1 MNIVRAI
8 ILAVLLSASAC
19 SPEAPSKSDEV
30 RSQIVEL
37 ASARKKWLAYGGGQ
51 QYSFEFERSCFCPF
65 YGRLWHVEVR
75 GTVANFYLVDDREPR
90 SEMER
95 DAWLIPTIPEL
106 HDDILRMIERNL
118 SSSAT
123 LGVQY
128 HEQFGYPT
136 LVEWN
141 AYPGGDDY
149 LTLRISNVVIGK
161 P

>member
-1 MNIVRAI
+1 
-8 ILAVLLSASAC
+8 
-19 SPEAPSKSDEV
+19 
-30 RSQIVEL
+30 
-37 ASARKKWLAYGGGQ
+37 
-51 QYSFEFERSCFCPF
+51 
-65 YGRLWHVEVR
+65 
-75 GTVANFYLVDDREPR
+75 
-90 SEMER
+90 MER